1 MKRIVSARRANRE
14 FSKLLAA
21 AADGAEIVI
30 TRRGTPVA
38 KLVPVARR
46 LSGAKREKAIKEL
59 IEMMRTGIPMGGVKV
74 SRDEIYEER
83 LNRYKP

>member
-1 MKRIVSARRANRE
+1 MRTVPARQANQE

-21 AADGAEIVI
+21 AADGEEIVI

-46 LSGAKREKAIKEL
+46 LSGAKREKAIKEM
-59 IEMMRTGIPMGGVKV
+59 IEMMRKGIPMGGLKV
-74 SRDEIYEER
+74 TRDEIYED
-83 LNRYKP
+83 LLK